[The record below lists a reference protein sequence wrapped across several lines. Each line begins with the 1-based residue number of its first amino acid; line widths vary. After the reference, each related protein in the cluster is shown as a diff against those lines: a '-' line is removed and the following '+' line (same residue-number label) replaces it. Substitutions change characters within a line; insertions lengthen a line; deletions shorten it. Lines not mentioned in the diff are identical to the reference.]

1 MNQPLESA
9 AKNDATEPR
18 AWVSPA
24 IEDLPRLVDIT
35 LQTGDV
41 IPGGINLPS
50 GAGFGL

>member
-1 MNQPLESA
+1 MNQPSENTPR
-9 AKNDATEPR
+9 NDAAEPQ

-35 LQTGDV
+35 LQTGGG

-50 GAGFGL
+50 GAGFDL